1 MAHVNAYA
9 IKAESSILTVI
20 GCVFVVF
27 CYPNTAGLSIE
38 ETQVIFKKSFGIK
51 AADRLRAEKAA
62 TYDADMNTVTEV
74 RS

>member
-1 MAHVNAYA
+1 MPHVKAYPA
-9 IKAESSILTVI
+9 RTESNIPIVI

-62 TYDADMNTVTEV
+62 AYDADMNTVTEV
-74 RS
+74 RP